1 MRTAVETGA
10 RHSFRGRNRHF
21 AGCEVQSMKQYLL
34 SVCYPAGGTKPPADV
49 LQRIMRDVHA
59 VQNEMQVAGVWVF
72 SGGLHPANTAT
83 VLRQQ
88 GGDLVLTDGP
98 FIESKEQIGG
108 ITIVKAPDLDAALDW
123 GRKLA
128 RAIGVPIE
136 VRPFVENH

>member
-1 MRTAVETGA
+1 
-10 RHSFRGRNRHF
+10 
-21 AGCEVQSMKQYLL
+21 MKQYLL
-34 SVCYPAGGTKPPADV
+34 SVCYPAGSTQPPPEV
-49 LQRIMRDVHA
+49 LQRITRDVYA
-59 VQNEMQVAGVWVF
+59 IQREMQAAGVWVF

-88 GGDLVLTDGP
+88 GGDVVITDGP

-108 ITIVKAPDLDAALDW
+108 ITVLRAPDLDAALDW

-136 VRPFVENH
+136 VRPFMEHH

>member
-1 MRTAVETGA
+1 
-10 RHSFRGRNRHF
+10 
-21 AGCEVQSMKQYLL
+21 MKQYLL
-34 SVCYPAGGTKPPADV
+34 SVCYPAGGQQPPPDV
-49 LQRIMRDVHA
+49 LQKITRDVTA
-59 VQNEMQVAGVWVF
+59 VRKEMQAAGVWIF

-88 GGDLVLTDGP
+88 GGDIVTTDGP

-108 ITIVKAPDLDAALDW
+108 ITVLKAADLDAALGW

-136 VRPFVENH
+136 VRPFMEHHG

>member
-1 MRTAVETGA
+1 
-10 RHSFRGRNRHF
+10 
-21 AGCEVQSMKQYLL
+21 MKQYLL
-34 SVCYPAGGTKPPADV
+34 SVCYPAGGTPPAPEA

-59 VQNEMQVAGVWVF
+59 IQRDMQSAGAWVF

-88 GGDLVLTDGP
+88 GGGIVTTDGP

-108 ITIVKAPDLDAALDW
+108 ITIIQAPDLDAALGW

-128 RAIGVPIE
+128 QAIGVPIE